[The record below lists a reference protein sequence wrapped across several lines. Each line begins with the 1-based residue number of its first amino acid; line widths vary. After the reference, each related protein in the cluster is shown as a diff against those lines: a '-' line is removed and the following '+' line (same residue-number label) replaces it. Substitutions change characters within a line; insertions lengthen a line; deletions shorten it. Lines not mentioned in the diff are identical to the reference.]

1 VEVVNIQHADGKVA
15 LENGDV
21 DAWSGLDPYMA
32 QTELESGSKLIYR
45 NIDFNSWG
53 FLNARTAFL
62 EEHGAYVPRILAQYE
77 RARQWIIDNPAEA
90 SAILARDAELSQE
103 VADLELFERTNLAI
117 DPIPGPTQ
125 TAVLEQI
132 IPIFEAEDQLQP
144 GSDVNKAL
152 AELYNT
158 TFIEEV
164 VAAAAA
170 ATPAA

>member
-1 VEVVNIQHADGKVA
+1 MQHADGKTA

-21 DAWSGLDPYMA
+21 DAWAGLDPYMA
-32 QTELESGSKLIYR
+32 QTELEHGSKLLYR

-53 FLNARTAFL
+53 FLNARTKFL
-62 EEHGAYVPRILAQYE
+62 EEYPAYVPRILAQYE
-77 RARQWIIDNPAEA
+77 RARQWIQDNPAEA
-90 SAILARDAELSQE
+90 AAILARDAELSEE
-103 VADLELFERTNLAI
+103 VATLELTERTNLDI
-117 DPIPGPTQ
+117 DPVPGPTQ

-152 AELYNT
+152 SELYNT

-164 VAAAAA
+164 IASLDSASPEAS
-170 ATPAA
+170 PAA